1 MLDQTLARRVER
13 IVGQAELLL
22 NQPNLSDAERSLLD
36 IIRSSAVRLYH
47 YLDELPPYLPQMQD
61 EARNVMLFDLRS
73 PFSTILAA
81 CDLLLEDPLSALNA
95 SQYPIAEQ
103 IAADA
108 RYAMRRVERFID
120 GGWQVIY

>member
-1 MLDQTLARRVER
+1 
-13 IVGQAELLL
+13 
-22 NQPNLSDAERSLLD
+22 
-36 IIRSSAVRLYH
+36 
-47 YLDELPPYLPQMQD
+47 MQD